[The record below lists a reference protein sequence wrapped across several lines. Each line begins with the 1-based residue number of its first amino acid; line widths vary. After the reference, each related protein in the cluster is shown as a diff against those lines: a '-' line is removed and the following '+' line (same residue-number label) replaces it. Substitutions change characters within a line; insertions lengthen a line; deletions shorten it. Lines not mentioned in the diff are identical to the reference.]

1 MTIIKSENFSSTMTL
16 KDLAES
22 MKQKRFSEIED
33 PIKRKKAIYE
43 HLMNTMI
50 DTIHDREKAADLA
63 ATRLQTLRDYE
74 GPSPK
79 IDSVPVKDVS

>member
-1 MTIIKSENFSSTMTL
+1 MNIKKAETFSSTMSL

-22 MKQKRFSEIED
+22 MKQKRFGEIED

-50 DTIHDREKAADLA
+50 DTIHDRTAAADLA
-63 ATRLQTLRDYE
+63 AIRIKTVRDYE
-74 GPSPK
+74 GADPV
-79 IDSVPVKDVS
+79 IESVPPKDIS